1 MDATNIIL
9 RNFPHNELHDEL
21 SFLSRLHGEQLWN
34 TKEYQLLEWAIY
46 CLEKDSSKN
55 LDWEVFKIFSCIMSM
70 IISHFDNNDY
80 FQIRNVKLD
89 ELYDLRERVQLVFEG
104 YFSKSMPNQNF
115 FEGINPLLENSFKP

>member
-21 SFLSRLHGEQLWN
+21 SFLGRLHEKQLWN

-46 CLEKDSSKN
+46 SLEKDSSKN
-55 LDWEVFKIFSCIMSM
+55 LDWEIFKIFSCIMSM

-80 FQIRNVKLD
+80 FQIRDVKLD
-89 ELYDLRERVQLVFEG
+89 ELYELRERVQLVFEG
-104 YFSKSMPNQNF
+104 YFSKSMPNQCF
-115 FEGINPLLENSFKP
+115 FEEVNPLLKNSFKP